1 MKIVSDPADIESS
14 WHQLYERLV
23 SKVASILPA
32 RGEFIEVGCGKG
44 QFTIPLLRKLPNC
57 RIVAVDRFEGPYHG
71 DRSDLTAAI
80 NRSRLRARVRIV
92 KGDFLDWMTAQVGPK
107 YDAVV
112 SNDFVAEIDSKG
124 LRTFLSECHRIL
136 KPGGI
141 SVHSFLSPKP
151 QNRRQR
157 RLIEADSNPKW
168 TKDPPLEWFSPAES
182 LVIHLLKLAHFKKVQ
197 RSVLRSELVFRSIA
211 ARDLLKSWGVRQS
224 YWQLNRR
231 ILEREGLEV
240 PGFSITS
247 ALKP

>member
-1 MKIVSDPADIESS
+1 MKIVSDPSDIEHS
-14 WHQLYERLV
+14 WHQLYERLAYR
-23 SKVASILPA
+23 VASILPA
-32 RGEFIEVGCGKG
+32 RGELVEVGCGKG
-44 QFTIPLLRKLPNC
+44 QFTVPLFRRLPNC

-80 NRSRLRARVRIV
+80 NGNRLKARVRIV
-92 KGDFLDWMTAQVGPK
+92 KADYLDWMTAQVGSK

-124 LRTFLSECHRIL
+124 LHKFLSECYHIL
-136 KPGGI
+136 KPGGT

-168 TKDPPLEWFSPAES
+168 TKDPPSEWFSPPDS
-182 LVIHLLKLAHFKKVQ
+182 LVIHLLQLAHFKKVQ
-197 RSVLRSELVFRSIA
+197 RSVLRSDLVFRSIA
-211 ARDLLKSWGVRQS
+211 ARELLKSWGVRQS
-224 YWQLNRR
+224 YWRLNQPV
-231 ILEREGLEV
+231 LEKDGLEV
-240 PGFSITS
+240 PGFSIIS